1 MSPDIM
7 AQNSTTATPAPTSR
21 EQPDARL
28 ALSGPIV
35 AAVGGSESSKVLRAA
50 RYLAA
55 LTNNDVVAVSVIEPL
70 PTYFAAEAPAML
82 PPEYELERHEQ
93 RRAELA
99 REVREAAGA
108 RSGWKTRVLAGDPA
122 RLATDLARE
131 ERSPLL
137 IMGIGRHRPLDRLLS
152 RETTLRAIHRAACPV
167 LAVTPSFEPPFK
179 AVAIATDFSAASA
192 HAATAAI
199 PLLADGAVVHILHVW
214 QPIALDDRRW
224 RAMDERYERGL
235 PEKFRR
241 FRSLLKLPAA
251 VTVKEEVREGRAAE
265 RLLEFAAAHS
275 IDLIVAGRQ
284 GLNRMARLVVGSTT
298 TTLLRGANCSLLVAP
313 EPTYPEDDRL
323 RRVLTGVVEVRKPE
337 TWGHELDEFT
347 RRNRGRLATLELD
360 DLDLGV
366 QVTESGFT
374 FQGAAYDPS
383 DERVEIMLSDA
394 ERRTQHVTR
403 SIGGVKTIAIG
414 TSDDGRDQALRVNH
428 GAGQTLLTFIPT

>member
-7 AQNSTTATPAPTSR
+7 TQNSTSATPQPTSR
-21 EQPDARL
+21 EGPEAHR
-28 ALSGPIV
+28 AVMGPIV

-55 LTNNDVVAVSVIEPL
+55 LTNNNVVAVSAIEPL

-82 PPEYELERHEQ
+82 PPEFELERHEQ

-131 ERSPLL
+131 DRSPLL

-167 LAVTPSFEPPFK
+167 LAVTPNFEPPFREI
-179 AVAIATDFSAASA
+179 AIATDFSAASA

-224 RAMDERYERGL
+224 RAMDERYERAL

-241 FRSLLKLPAA
+241 FRSLLKLPAR
-251 VTVKEEVREGRAAE
+251 VTVREEVREGRAAE
-265 RLLEFAAAHS
+265 RLLEYAAAHS

-298 TTLLRGANCSLLVAP
+298 TTLLRGATCSVLIAP

-337 TWGHELDEFT
+337 AWGHELDEFT

-374 FQGAAYDPS
+374 FQGAAYDPN

-403 SIGGVKTIAIG
+403 SIGGVKSIAIG